1 LDDYIA
7 AAQNLLVVAAK
18 QSDLGKGFTQLA
30 GELMSLRDADR
41 RHRFPN
47 LHPALEGAAV
57 DLAMV
62 YDRLTSTSSRV
73 LWRSVAASW
82 R

>member
-41 RHRFPN
+41 LPRFPTFS
-47 LHPALEGAAV
+47 LQCCDRRPQ
-57 DLAMV
+57 DL
-62 YDRLTSTSSRV
+62 RV
-73 LWRSVAASW
+73 LIHTEISLLQR
-82 R
+82 